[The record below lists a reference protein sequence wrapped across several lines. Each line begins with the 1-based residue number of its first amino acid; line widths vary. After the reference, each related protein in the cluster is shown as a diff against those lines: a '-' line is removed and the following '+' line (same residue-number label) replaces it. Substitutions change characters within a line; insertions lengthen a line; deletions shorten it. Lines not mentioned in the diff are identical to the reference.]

1 MDNRYIQQFKKGSL
15 EMILLSILSR
25 GETYGYE
32 IMTQLNTLGGEIFG
46 APREGTVYPVLYRME
61 DAGLIRCRL
70 APAPNGRSRKY
81 YALTDLG
88 RRTLAELQTFWR
100 AYTRRVEDFLALAE
114 DQEP

>member
-70 APAPNGRSRKY
+70 A
-81 YALTDLG
+81 
-88 RRTLAELQTFWR
+88 ELQTFWR